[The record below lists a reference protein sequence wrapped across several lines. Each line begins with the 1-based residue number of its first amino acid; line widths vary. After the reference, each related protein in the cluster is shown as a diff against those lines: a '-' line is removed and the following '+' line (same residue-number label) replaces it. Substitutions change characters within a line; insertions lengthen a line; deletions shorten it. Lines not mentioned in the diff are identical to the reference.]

1 MNIRTSIIIAFILIS
16 ISSFSQN
23 EKIKWY
29 TFEEVVAL
37 NKKTPKKVFIDMYT
51 DWCGWCKKMDATTF
65 SDYEVAN
72 YMNKNFYCVKFNAER
87 SDTVNYG
94 GQDFVNPNPGVRR
107 SSHQLA
113 VALLQG
119 KMSYPSYIFLNEKM
133 ELLTTVPGYMDVLK
147 FEPII
152 KYFGENAYLKQ
163 NDWTEYM
170 NTFKSTFKYPKQ

>member
-1 MNIRTSIIIAFILIS
+1 MNIRTTIIIGLLLFS
-16 ISSFSQN
+16 IVGYSQK

-29 TFEEVVAL
+29 SFEEAIEL
-37 NKKTPKKVFIDMYT
+37 NKKAPKKVFIDMYT
-51 DWCGWCKKMDATTF
+51 DWCGWCKKMDAATF
-65 SDYEVAN
+65 SDYEVAE
-72 YMNKNFYCVKFNAER
+72 YMNEHFYCVKFDAER

-133 ELLTTVPGYMDVLK
+133 ELLTIVPGYMDVLK

-152 KYFGENAYLKQ
+152 KYFGENFYLKQ
-163 NDWTEYM
+163 KDWAEYM
-170 NTFKSTFKYPKQ
+170 KTFVNTFEFPKE